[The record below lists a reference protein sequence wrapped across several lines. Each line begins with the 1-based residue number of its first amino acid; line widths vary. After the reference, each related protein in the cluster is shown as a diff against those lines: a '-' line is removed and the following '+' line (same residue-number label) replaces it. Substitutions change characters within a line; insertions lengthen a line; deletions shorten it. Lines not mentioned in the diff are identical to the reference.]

1 MICYDLKTLQ
11 KAYCSG
17 ENCRFLFFWGHTPP
31 ADGHVNESC
40 LSQWW
45 MCRFSAG
52 GVEYNCAEQYMMAEK
67 ARIFGDNE
75 MLEKIMAGGP
85 CETSTRRYGTA
96 DAMTG
101 CSPGI
106 WPSSGK
112 MLICGNF

>member
-75 MLEKIMAGGP
+75 MLEKIMASKFP
-85 CETSTRRYGTA
+85 KETRRYGTA